1 MNSNNDE
8 TRRILDLLSQ
18 GKITVDEAQQL
29 LSALE
34 EPAAGASA
42 ALASESPSDAEKPAP
57 RFLRITV
64 TEAPNDF
71 KPKGKTVNIR
81 VPMSLIRGGIRLG
94 ALVPGLGE
102 HWHKSH
108 FGGGHVDFSKLSPAE
123 LERTLRDL
131 DDLSID
137 VDQGKKQVQFHCE

>member
-1 MNSNNDE
+1 MNNQD
-8 TRRILDLLSQ
+8 TRRILDLLAQ

-29 LSALE
+29 MSALE
-34 EPAAGASA
+34 QPAAGADHA
-42 ALASESPSDAEKPAP
+42 PKGEAPGESEKPAP

-64 TEAPNDF
+64 TEAPNSF

-102 HWHKSH
+102 RWHQAH